1 MFNKGLSEDLT
12 NREELDSI
20 LLNIWSSF
28 EKVKAT
34 KIMKLN
40 HLIHQLIRD
49 DSNRNKTMKTLNE
62 LVSQTNLCKAKKI
75 DLIELKLIKLIFL
88 DNQNDCKKFFLN
100 KISNKQNK

>member
-40 HLIHQLIRD
+40 YLIHQLIRD

-62 LVSQTNLCKAKKI
+62 LVSQANLCKAKKI
-75 DLIELKLIKLIFL
+75 DLIELKLIKLISL
-88 DNQNDCKKFFLN
+88 DKQNDCKKFFLN